1 MRKLLGYVLL
11 VLSCVAWGAIP
22 TLPFFDISVG
32 QAAAATTGLI
42 VLGEASFFLGVL
54 LLGREVWEKI
64 KALFR
69 TERKEESRD

>member
-1 MRKLLGYVLL
+1 MRKILGYILL
-11 VLSCVAWGAIP
+11 VLSCVAWGAIT
-22 TLPFFDISVG
+22 TLPFFPISVG

-64 KALFR
+64 KALFK
-69 TERKEESRD
+69 TNRKGGGRD